1 MKAEIT
7 LLKRET
13 KETEDI
19 ICCVFFFFFKV
30 EQKGNSMQKDNTE

>member
-1 MKAEIT
+1 MMKDEIT

-19 ICCVFFFFFKV
+19 ILLFLSRAEGQFYAK
-30 EQKGNSMQKDNTE
+30 